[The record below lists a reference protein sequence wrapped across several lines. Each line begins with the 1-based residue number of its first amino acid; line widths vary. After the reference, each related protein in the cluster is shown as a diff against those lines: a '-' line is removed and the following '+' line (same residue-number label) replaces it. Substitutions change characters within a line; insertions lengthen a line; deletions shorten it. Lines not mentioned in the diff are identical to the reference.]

1 MHNPIQEVLLT
12 PSLPVEDDSASRA
25 RARPKETS
33 PRLAG
38 RALGLSILLGLSLA
52 VATVSMLAGA
62 PYFRTG
68 AVGILS
74 RVGLGL
80 MIWAAATFVFV
91 LAATIVISRHRDV
104 WRPQPVAVRRR
115 STSHN

>member
-1 MHNPIQEVLLT
+1 MHNPIQQVLLT

-25 RARPKETS
+25 RAPAKETTS
-33 PRLAG
+33 RLAG
-38 RALGLSILLGLSLA
+38 RAMGLSILLGLSLA

-68 AVGILS
+68 AIGFLS

-80 MIWAAATFVFV
+80 MVWAAATFVFV
-91 LAATIVISRHRDV
+91 LAATIVISRHRDA
-104 WRPQPVAVRRR
+104 WRPQPIAVRHR
-115 STSHN
+115 SPSRN